1 MTDPDVNIKWLE
13 RGLKRI
19 EEAVRVL
26 SIKIDL
32 YNETFVSRADA
43 DKEHARFEAQIEKKE
58 AEADKEYLRLE
69 AQIKKKADASELRTI
84 RTVVFGLVGAVLI
97 AVLNAVLKLIGLT
110 T

>member
-1 MTDPDVNIKWLE
+1 MNDPNVDIKWLE

-26 SIKIDL
+26 TLKIDL
-32 YNETFVSRADA
+32 YNEHFVSRVEAE
-43 DKEHARFEAQIEKKE
+43 KEHA
-58 AEADKEYLRLE
+58 RLE
-69 AQIKKKADASELRTI
+69 AQIEKKADASELRTI

-97 AVLNAVLKLIGLT
+97 AVLNAVLRLIGLT